1 MKSFEYAAPKSL
13 KEATALLS
21 EQWDETE
28 IMAGGTDLI
37 TSLKQEIISPKRVVS
52 LKKISDLRGIKSER
66 NALRIGSMTSLSE
79 LIADKSVQRNFPSL
93 VTAVQN
99 IASPQMLTMGTV
111 GGDLC
116 QRPRC
121 WYFRNGHG
129 LLGGRDV
136 AVSLQF
142 LEEQRRRVQVG
153 LLTPLDEKL
162 AQAELQ
168 HAQSLVR
175 NGDNRYH
182 AIFGTHEQALFVSA
196 SSLGPALV
204 ALDAALTAE
213 GPKGKTRQIAAKDFF
228 RAPKSEN
235 ERETALKPNEVLTEI
250 SIPVKG
256 LKNATYEVRHR
267 YGLDWPYV
275 TATVAFA
282 EKNGSVSDSRVVL
295 GHVAATPWFAASAAK
310 ALNGAR
316 LDESAASKCADA
328 AVEGA
333 KPLSKNEY
341 KVQLVR
347 AAVKR
352 AVLAT
357 RAA

>member
-1 MKSFEYAAPKSL
+1 MKSFEYAAPKSV
-13 KEATALLS
+13 KEATALLG
-21 EQWDETE
+21 EQWGETE
-28 IMAGGTDLI
+28 ILAGGTDLL
-37 TSLKQEIISPKRVVS
+37 TSLKQEIVSPKRVVS
-52 LKKISDLRGIKSER
+52 LKNISDLRDIDSGR
-66 NALRIGSMTSLSE
+66 NALRIGAMTTMSE
-79 LIADKSVQRNFPSL
+79 LIANKAVQKNFPSL
-93 VTAVQN
+93 VTAAQN
-99 IASPQMLTMGTV
+99 IGSPQILTMGTV

-129 LLGGRDV
+129 LLGKHEG
-136 AVSLQF
+136 A
-142 LEEQRRRVQVG
+142 
-153 LLTPLDEKL
+153 
-162 AQAELQ
+162 
-168 HAQSLVR
+168 SLVR
-175 NGDNRYH
+175 DGDNRYH
-182 AIFGTHEQALFVSA
+182 AIFGTESPALFVSA

-204 ALDAALTAE
+204 ALDATLTAE
-213 GPKGKTRQIAAKDFF
+213 GPKGKKRQIAAKDFF
-228 RAPKSEN
+228 QAPKSEG

-295 GHVAATPWFAASAAK
+295 GHVAATPWSAASAAK
-310 ALNGAR
+310 VLNGGR
-316 LDESAASKCADA
+316 LHESAASKCADA

-341 KVQLVR
+341 KVQLVK

>member
-1 MKSFEYAAPKSL
+1 MKSFEYAAPKTL

-21 EQWDETE
+21 DNWGETE
-28 IMAGGTDLI
+28 ILAGGTDLL
-37 TSLKQEIISPKRVVS
+37 TSLKQEITAPKRVVS
-52 LKKISDLRGIKSER
+52 LKNIAELRGIKSDKS
-66 NALRIGSMTSLSE
+66 AVRIGAMTSLNE
-79 LIADKSVQRNFPSL
+79 LIANADVQKNFPAL
-93 VTAVQN
+93 VTAAKN

-129 LLGGRDV
+129 LLGK
-136 AVSLQF
+136 
-142 LEEQRRRVQVG
+142 
-153 LLTPLDEKL
+153 DENS
-162 AQAELQ
+162 
-168 HAQSLVR
+168 SLVR
-175 NGDNRYH
+175 DGDNRYH
-182 AIFGTHEQALFVSA
+182 AIFNTSGDALFVSA

-204 ALDAALTAE
+204 ALDATMMAE
-213 GPKGKTRQIAAKDFF
+213 GPRGKTRKIAAKEFF
-228 RAPKSEN
+228 HTAKSAN

-250 SIPVKG
+250 SIPIKG

-267 YGLDWPYV
+267 HGLDWPYV
-275 TATVAFA
+275 TATVAFS
-282 EKNGSVSDSRVVL
+282 EKNGAASDARVVL
-295 GHVAATPWFAASAAK
+295 GHVAATPWTSASAAK

-316 LDESAASKCADA
+316 LDESAATKAGDA

-333 KPLSKNEY
+333 KPLSRNDY
-341 KVQLVR
+341 KVQLVK